1 MGVHARVTYSENAE
15 SRSPGRRG
23 RSMLS
28 DLGEEVGLAGEAG
41 FGWVLTGP
49 HTCHK
54 TPFEVASAVRKS
66 PISHGLSL
74 LYPQIVF

>member
-1 MGVHARVTYSENAE
+1 
-15 SRSPGRRG
+15 
-23 RSMLS
+23 MLS